1 MENLGDYLVLLSIT
15 SDKGTIAT
23 AQRIGYG
30 LMGAELV
37 GLAASGRIDIQ
48 RDRICVRDPS
58 PTGDA
63 ELDTALASLVR
74 ARRAPRTQA
83 WVGRP
88 RRGIVQAY
96 LNRLAAAGMVRAERR
111 FLGTR
116 HVIADPVRARQV
128 RARLDAIALSAGMVA
143 TEQAA
148 FGGLVHAIALDG
160 LLYPGRAGWPVR
172 KRLLEMGRGQWTVA
186 AVTGAVSSAATQAA
200 NQAAAHAAAQAAS
213 QAAARA
219 ASHAATQA
227 VSRAAAQAAMDAA
240 TRAASH
246 AATHAASQAASHAA
260 THAAMHAAAHNAHH
274 GHAGGFGGHPGL
286 RGS

>member
-1 MENLGDYLVLLSIT
+1 MDNLGDYLVLLSIT

-30 LMGAELV
+30 LMGAELF

-83 WVGRP
+83 WAGRP

-111 FLGTR
+111 C
-116 HVIADPVRARQV
+116 
-128 RARLDAIALSAGMVA
+128 
-143 TEQAA
+143 
-148 FGGLVHAIALDG
+148 
-160 LLYPGRAGWPVR
+160 
-172 KRLLEMGRGQWTVA
+172 
-186 AVTGAVSSAATQAA
+186 GAST
-200 NQAAAHAAAQAAS
+200 
-213 QAAARA
+213 
-219 ASHAATQA
+219 
-227 VSRAAAQAAMDAA
+227 
-240 TRAASH
+240 
-246 AATHAASQAASHAA
+246 QAASHAA

-274 GHAGGFGGHPGL
+274 GHAGGFGGHHGL
-286 RGS
+286 RGG